1 MIKFHLHSNWRSM
14 IGANGSTGVN
24 STKTNG
30 NNTSNTNQK
39 HGAER
44 LFQYFEADDSDP
56 EDYAR

>member
-1 MIKFHLHSNWRSM
+1 M

-24 STKTNG
+24 STKSNG
-30 NNTSNTNQK
+30 NNTSNANQK